1 MAKKKAGSLDLQIRR
16 GLVEPSHSKVSIVR
30 QCDLICLPRSSFYFC
45 PATESPE
52 NLEIMRLIDE
62 EFLRH
67 PFYGSRKIIPHLK
80 EKGFIVNKKRVLRL
94 MRLMGISPI
103 YPKPNLSKAGK
114 GHKIYPYLLRDL
126 QIERPD
132 QVWSTDITYIPMR
145 GGFVYLTAVID
156 WFSRYV
162 LAFELSNTL
171 DTTFCIRALQSALMI
186 SQPEIF
192 NTDQG
197 SQFTSLD
204 FTAVLKER
212 DIAISMDGKGRAI
225 DNVFIERLWR
235 SLKYEMIYLKDFIS
249 VSQLYDELTSYFH
262 FYNTERFHQA
272 LDYCR
277 PAEVYPVM

>member
-1 MAKKKAGSLDLQIRR
+1 
-16 GLVEPSHSKVSIVR
+16 
-30 QCDLICLPRSSFYFC
+30 
-45 PATESPE
+45 
-52 NLEIMRLIDE
+52 MRLIDE

-67 PFYGSRKIIPHLK
+67 PFYGSRKIISHLK

-103 YPKPNLSKAGK
+103 YPKPNLSKTGK
-114 GHKIYPYLLRDL
+114 GHKIYPYLLRGL
-126 QIERPD
+126 PIVRPD

-171 DTTFCIRALQSALMI
+171 DTAFCIRALQSALKNG
-186 SQPEIF
+186 QPAIF

-204 FTAVLKER
+204 FTAVLQER
-212 DIAISMDGKGRAI
+212 KIAISMDGKGRAI

-235 SLKYEMIYLKDFIS
+235 SLKYELIYLKDFTS
-249 VSQLYDELTSYFH
+249 VSQLYDELIGYFR

-272 LDYCR
+272 LNYRR
-277 PAEVYPVM
+277 PAEVYSAI

>member
-1 MAKKKAGSLDLQIRR
+1 M
-16 GLVEPSHSKVSIVR
+16 
-30 QCDLICLPRSSFYFC
+30 
-45 PATESPE
+45 ESPE

-62 EFLRH
+62 EFLRY
-67 PFYGSRKIIPHLK
+67 PFYGSRKLIPYLK

-103 YPKPNLSKAGK
+103 YPKPNLSKPGK

-126 QIERPD
+126 PIVRPD

-171 DTTFCIRALQSALMI
+171 DTSFCIRALQSALEV
-186 SQPEIF
+186 SQPTIF

-204 FTAVLKER
+204 FTSVLKER

-235 SLKYEMIYLKDFIS
+235 SLKYEMIYLNEFNS
-249 VSQLYDELTSYFH
+249 VSQLYDELSSYFR
-262 FYNTERFHQA
+262 FYNTERYHQA
-272 LDYCR
+272 LDYRR
-277 PAEVYPVM
+277 PAEVYSAT

>member
-1 MAKKKAGSLDLQIRR
+1 
-16 GLVEPSHSKVSIVR
+16 
-30 QCDLICLPRSSFYFC
+30 
-45 PATESPE
+45 
-52 NLEIMRLIDE
+52 MRLIDE